1 MIAVKDADV
10 KTVLKRTWF
19 TSSRGRDV
27 PLSGPFL
34 QAEVFPLIIYL
45 MFFLKMYCGNYY
57 SVK

>member
-45 MFFLKMYCGNYY
+45 MFFLKN
-57 SVK
+57 VLW